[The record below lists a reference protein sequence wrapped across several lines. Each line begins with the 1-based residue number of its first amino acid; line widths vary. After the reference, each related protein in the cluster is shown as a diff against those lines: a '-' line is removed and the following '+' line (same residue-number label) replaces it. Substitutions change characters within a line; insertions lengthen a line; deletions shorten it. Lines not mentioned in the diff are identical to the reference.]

1 MLRRRLMMM
10 EIMKGVEG
18 MKYKTGEFVGNGSM
32 FADIEHGLGE
42 VPFLFAFVA
51 EVTGVETVGTT
62 SGMFMNTG
70 LTTRYTSTVSKQWLE
85 VGNIINTDGV
95 NDVSNINPSS
105 ASYGVYSV
113 DENQITIN
121 QYGNKQ
127 VFVSGKVYKWIAIAD
142 WR

>member
-1 MLRRRLMMM
+1 MAIM
-10 EIMKGVEG
+10 EGEEN
-18 MKYKTGEFVGNGSM
+18 MKYKTGEFVGDGK
-32 FADIEHGLGE
+32 AAVTIEHGLGE
-42 VPFLFAFVA
+42 VPFLFAFFTD
-51 EVTGVETVGTT
+51 VTGEETAGTT

-70 LTTRYTSTVSKQWLE
+70 LATRYTSTISKQWSE
-85 VGNIINTDGV
+85 VGNTIATDGV
-95 NDVSNINPSS
+95 NAVSNINPSS
-105 ASYGVYSV
+105 ALYGVYSV